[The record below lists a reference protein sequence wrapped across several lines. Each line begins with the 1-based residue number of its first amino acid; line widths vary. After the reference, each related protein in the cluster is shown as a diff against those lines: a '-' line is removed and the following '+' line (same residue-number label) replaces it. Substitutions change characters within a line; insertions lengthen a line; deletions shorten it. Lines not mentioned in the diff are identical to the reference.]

1 MPTRLILSLVLA
13 VALVAAAFA
22 SVNPA
27 TRAAQGYAR
36 QIAATSAGTYLT
48 LRTLNAFLSTA
59 QEVEVGGSL
68 VVQGTAQPLKWL
80 EPVDDTVER
89 VAQVVFVVMV
99 ATGVLSV
106 ALVPVTGLGWAMLA
120 GAAAVALFARRHA
133 VAGRIARALGLY
145 GVLFGAMLPI
155 ALILSSALADRMTA
169 QVWEDH
175 SAVIAEISADV
186 GPALAS
192 EEAGGMMAALQRAGS
207 DLDRYRTMA
216 VAIYERSDELVSS
229 LLALVSVFVFKLF
242 VLPALLLGAGWGVL
256 RACLRP

>member
-1 MPTRLILSLVLA
+1 MRQPLRSEERNHPQGRLKGGVPTRLILSLVLA

-145 GVLFGAMLPI
+145 GVFFGAMLPI
-155 ALILSSALADRMTA
+155 ALILSSALADR
-169 QVWEDH
+169 
-175 SAVIAEISADV
+175 
-186 GPALAS
+186 
-192 EEAGGMMAALQRAGS
+192 MAALQRAGS

-242 VLPALLLGAGWGVL
+242 VLPALLLGAGWAVL